1 MNIFRTEHSFST
13 VWENSLCLRWHILRS
28 YCFVVELTFY
38 VKYTVIK
45 YFRHYDVTVGQ
56 LNCRISGKNWQAFL
70 SFSCRSSSQIEKN
83 CCMLRHLH
91 ACLEIWQVLSFTDE
105 SNDPTTLGFVKHC
118 KFNLIEARIECFY
131 FSSSPTYSPVQTKA
145 RAISFT
151 VIMGQLWD
159 NFLNCWKCGNI

>member
-1 MNIFRTEHSFST
+1 MHPVWFTNTHHVAADLVNHGMVKNTKAWISLEQNIAFLQCEKILY
-13 VWENSLCLRWHILRS
+13 LCLRWHILRS
-28 YCFVVELTFY
+28 YCFVVELAFY

-56 LNCRISGKNWQAFL
+56 LNCRISRKNWQAFL

-105 SNDPTTLGFVKHC
+105 SNDPTTLGFGET
-118 KFNLIEARIECFY
+118 L
-131 FSSSPTYSPVQTKA
+131 
-145 RAISFT
+145 
-151 VIMGQLWD
+151 
-159 NFLNCWKCGNI
+159 